1 MRRRKWMLR
10 KADQAVAAVE
20 KCTDYLLELRSIYD
34 PDYPE
39 HVEALDRLL
48 SSCVALIDVLKLFR
62 EQI

>member
-20 KCTDYLLELRSIYD
+20 KCADYLLELRSIYD

-39 HVEALDRLL
+39 HVEGLDRLL
-48 SSCVALIDVLKLFR
+48 ASCVALRDVLRLFR

>member
-1 MRRRKWMLR
+1 MRKRKRMLR
-10 KADQAVAAVE
+10 KADQAVAAIE

-39 HVEALDRLL
+39 HVEAIDRLL

-62 EQI
+62 ENI